1 MMPTAE
7 AFRGS
12 LLTRHFVS
20 HVLTTEFA
28 GRLGE
33 STAAAVRRRCVR
45 RMLEAYE
52 RLGPASS
59 VRAIFEVGAAPL
71 FAQLGYTSRLRRI
84 DSPAN
89 DRRAHAHA
97 HARAQA
103 HAHADADAEGAAE
116 ADAVTHASTQTSP
129 DLLIASLEGSHRVT
143 LALIVSPWHKRLDR
157 VWRLALQ
164 TGLNGQQR
172 WCLCFNGHQ
181 LRVIDVDRPYAR
193 RFLEF
198 DLRQLIDDERA
209 FDLLWALLRPA
220 ALAASAR
227 TPALLDQIVAACDAH
242 GGSVREALQH
252 GVRRAL
258 TSLATALARAAK
270 RDAAKHTASKR
281 SASTHGANVSTR
293 STNRSTRS
301 TSLSTRDTVPT
312 AEAASGDD
320 IVSQALT
327 MIYRL
332 LFLLFAEARA
342 LVPIWHPV
350 YRDSYSIGA
359 LHALASTAT
368 ATAATEPHAAP
379 ARGLWP
385 AVQAISRLAHDGCS
399 IDDLSVTAFNGQ
411 LFSPDHTPLG
421 EHLHIASP
429 VIADVLD
436 ALMTTPAR
444 ARRGRERITY
454 ADLGVEQLGTVY
466 ERVLDYAPHLER
478 DISEQRHHKRH
489 KTAATDASI
498 TAASD
503 ATAAAIGPAAARAPG
518 TAASPQALRRPA
530 QSSARRKES
539 GSFYTPRSMADYLV
553 RVTLG
558 PLVADA
564 SADDILELRVLD
576 PSMGSGAFL
585 VSACRFLAHAHDH
598 ARERDGGGG
607 LPSATTASAAGSA
620 LSSAAT
626 ANAEVRRHIARHC
639 LFGVDLNPMAVQ
651 LARLSLWLTT
661 MTRDAPLTF
670 LDHHLRV
677 GDSLVGASLEDLLRR
692 PAPIRGGGRG
702 DLPLFCGDEHTAAM
716 RAILPARAALTANDD
731 SAATVRE
738 KERLLHSL
746 AREGALARWLQLA
759 DAWCAAWFAPAT
771 GSATRSVAASA
782 DASADASAAAASAS
796 AASAAAAT
804 AASASAA
811 SEMPSGA
818 WPAVSDYV
826 LHGHA
831 AFPLAT
837 LDAWLAS
844 ARRTA
849 GRRRFFHWTL
859 EFPEMFFD
867 DQGQPLAGGG
877 GFDAIVG
884 NPPWDMIRNDALDD
898 EGNGARME
906 REAAALSRFVR
917 QSGLY
922 RSAGDAHF
930 NCYQLFV
937 DRTLALL
944 KRGGRFGLVLPWGIA
959 ADHGS
964 ARLRRRLLESC
975 DLDTLVV
982 FENNRGIFPIHR
994 STRFALMSGTTGHP
1008 TRAVRCRFGER
1019 DPAILDTLNSHATA
1033 SAPTSASASS
1043 AASTSATSASE
1054 APRRRQGGGLV
1065 MTVDLL
1071 RRVSGEGL
1079 AFPDARTAMDLALLE
1094 RLHTAHPALASSD
1107 GWHVKFGRELNVSED
1122 RALFV
1127 ELAHTEALATRAS
1140 EASTAGEATS
1150 AAARKSMM
1158 LVIDGKHLRPFAI
1171 ALDRVTHAVRVE
1183 EVPGLLAR
1191 LPDISRARL
1200 AFRDIASPTNK
1211 LTLIAAMLPAGVVS
1225 THTISCLKSSL
1236 AVDAQWCLCA
1246 LLNSFVANYLMRMR
1260 VSTHVTL
1267 ALIERM
1273 PVPKP
1278 GRDSFIFGELAAL
1291 AGQLARNGGSN
1302 GGSADSGGSGEA
1314 YARLQAIAAH
1324 AYGLTRDEL
1333 GYVLTKFP
1341 LIEDET
1347 KRATLAAF
1355 GRPIE

>member
-1 MMPTAE
+1 MMPTPTAE

-20 HVLTTEFA
+20 HVLPTEFA

-33 STAAAVRRRCVR
+33 STIASIRTRCLR
-45 RMLEAYE
+45 RMREAND

-59 VRAIFEVGAAPL
+59 VRAICEVGAAPL
-71 FAQLGYTSRLRRI
+71 FAQLGYTLRVRRI
-84 DSPAN
+84 ESA
-89 DRRAHAHA
+89 A
-97 HARAQA
+97 
-103 HAHADADAEGAAE
+103 ADADAHEGE
-116 ADAVTHASTQTSP
+116 HEREQERERH
-129 DLLIASLEGSHRVT
+129 LLIASLEGPHRVT
-143 LALIVSPWHKRLDR
+143 LALIISPWHERLDR

-164 TGLNGQQR
+164 TGLNGHHR

-198 DLRQLIDDERA
+198 DLRHVIEDERA

-220 ALAASAR
+220 AFAASRPGVAAASSR
-227 TPALLDQIVAACDAH
+227 PPATASAPPLAPASAPRALALIDQIVAACDAH

-252 GVRRAL
+252 GVRHAL

-270 RDAAKHTASKR
+270 RSAAHN
-281 SASTHGANVSTR
+281 ANG
-293 STNRSTRS
+293 N
-301 TSLSTRDTVPT
+301 
-312 AEAASGDD
+312 AHAASADD

-359 LHALASTAT
+359 LHANATAAAAAAATAT
-368 ATAATEPHAAP
+368 ATATDARAGAGRNSPP
-379 ARGLWP
+379 PRGLWP

-411 LFSPDHTPLG
+411 LFAPEHTPLG
-421 EHLHIASP
+421 EHTHIPSP
-429 VIADVLD
+429 VIAEVLD

-478 DISEQRHHKRH
+478 DISERHIDKRDID
-489 KTAATDASI
+489 KRGPTAAPPVSPRAKQRTI
-498 TAASD
+498 T
-503 ATAAAIGPAAARAPG
+503 R
-518 TAASPQALRRPA
+518 
-530 QSSARRKES
+530 SSARRKES

-558 PLVADA
+558 PLVTGA
-564 SADDILELRVLD
+564 SADDILKLRILD

-585 VSACRFLAHAHDH
+585 VSACRFLAQAHDH
-598 ARERDGGGG
+598 ARERDGCGG
-607 LPSATTASAAGSA
+607 LPDAASAAAHTEAVAFAQAHGPA
-620 LSSAAT
+620 ASAA
-626 ANAEVRRHIARHC
+626 AEHAEVRRHIARHC

-677 GDSLVGASLEDLLRR
+677 GDSLVGASLEDLFRR
-692 PAPIRGGGRG
+692 PAPARGRGGQRRG
-702 DLPLFCGDEHTAAM
+702 GELPLFSGEEHATVM
-716 RAILPARAALTANDD
+716 RAMLPARAALATVDD

-759 DAWCAAWFAPAT
+759 DAWCASWFSGFAAGTPAPP
-771 GSATRSVAASA
+771 AA
-782 DASADASAAAASAS
+782 
-796 AASAAAAT
+796 
-804 AASASAA
+804 
-811 SEMPSGA
+811 A
-818 WPAVSDYV
+818 WPAMSDFL
-826 LHGHA
+826 LHGRA
-831 AFPLAT
+831 AFPQST
-837 LDAWLAS
+837 LDGWLDAIRRVS
-844 ARRTA
+844 ARR
-849 GRRRFFHWTL
+849 RFLHWTL
-859 EFPEMFFD
+859 EFPEVFFD
-867 DQGQPLAGGG
+867 QQGQPLANG

-884 NPPWDMIRNDALDD
+884 NPPWDMIRNDAPQKH
-898 EGNGARME
+898 ET
-906 REAAALSRFVR
+906 AALSRFVR

-922 RSAGDAHF
+922 HSAGDAHF

-937 DRTLALL
+937 ERTLALL
-944 KRGGRFGLVLPWGIA
+944 KRGGRFGLVLPWGLA

-982 FENNRGIFPIHR
+982 FENNRAIFPIHR
-994 STRFALMSGTTGHP
+994 STRFALLSATTGRP

-1019 DPAILDTLNSHATA
+1019 DPAVLDTIDPLRPHHAED
-1033 SAPTSASASS
+1033 SADTRG
-1043 AASTSATSASE
+1043 TRGTD
-1054 APRRRQGGGLV
+1054 RQHSGLV

-1071 RRVSGEGL
+1071 RHISGEGL
-1079 AFPDARTAMDLALLE
+1079 AFPDARTDTDISLLE
-1094 RLHTAHPALASSD
+1094 RLHTAHPALGSPD
-1107 GWHVKFGRELNVSED
+1107 GWHAKFGRELNVTLD
-1122 RALFV
+1122 RELFV
-1127 ELAHTEALATRAS
+1127 EAGATDS
-1140 EASTAGEATS
+1140 D
-1150 AAARKSMM
+1150 MP
-1158 LVIDGKHLRPFAI
+1158 VVDGKHLHPFTI
-1171 ALDRVTHAVRVE
+1171 ALDRTTHAVRPE
-1183 EVPGLLAR
+1183 DIQLLRAR
-1191 LPDISRARL
+1191 LPDIARPRL

-1225 THTISCLKSSL
+1225 THTISCVKSSL
-1236 AVDAQWCLCA
+1236 ALDAQWCLCA
-1246 LLNSFVANYLMRMR
+1246 LLNSFVANWLMRLR

-1273 PVPKP
+1273 PVPRP
-1278 GRDSFIFGELAAL
+1278 PRDSPHFRELSAL
-1291 AGQLARNGGSN
+1291 AGLLSLSHGGDA
-1302 GGSADSGGSGEA
+1302 SAA
-1314 YARLQAIAAH
+1314 YARLQAIAAR
-1324 AYGLTRDEL
+1324 AYALTRDEFA
-1333 GYVLTKFP
+1333 YVLTKFP
-1341 LIEDET
+1341 LVEE
-1347 KRATLAAF
+1347 ATRHAALAAF
-1355 GRPIE
+1355 DVLT